1 VSKHSLYEYY
11 NSTTTIINGARVNKL
26 SCSSLYRFFFLI
38 YVAYKALIY
47 FNFHKSVACHCTTRA
62 CLIQSNFYRKKLA
75 PPVQAFRTC
84 PETLAMGRSFLF
96 GKWKQR
102 PRQEQ
107 NNGWLS
113 IANNMFIQVCFCGV
127 FIIMDFFWQ
136 RCVYNSPNIWKAS
149 FYTYISVVFLEK
161 LLLLS
166 IRSLAER
173 TPSPL
178 MEVS

>member
-1 VSKHSLYEYY
+1 V
-11 NSTTTIINGARVNKL
+11 NIITLLLL
-26 SCSSLYRFFFLI
+26 SSMEHALINYLAQAFIAFFFLI

-62 CLIQSNFYRKKLA
+62 CLVQSNFYRKKLA

-113 IANNMFIQVCFCGV
+113 IANNMFIQVCLWGFY
-127 FIIMDFFWQ
+127 
-136 RCVYNSPNIWKAS
+136 YNG
-149 FYTYISVVFLEK
+149 FL
-161 LLLLS
+161 
-166 IRSLAER
+166 LAA
-173 TPSPL
+173 
-178 MEVS
+178 MCI